1 MAKAGQRKCMG
12 CGEFFAPDPRNRE
25 RQRFCSIP
33 ECRRASKALSQVAWL
48 AQPQN
53 IDYFRAVHVA
63 RVRRWRNAHP
73 GYSRG
78 RVRKPVALQDP
89 CIVQVPQDMEECC
102 VRDALGES
110 PEGSALQ
117 DLLNT
122 PTPVLAGLIA
132 HLFEVTLQ
140 DDMAATARRL
150 VQLGHD
156 VIHRSRH
163 EDPQARAA
171 PAATAPGAR
180 TVQLG

>member
-1 MAKAGQRKCMG
+1 MC
-12 CGEFFAPDPRNRE
+12 CGEFFDPDHRNRE
-25 RQRFCSIP
+25 RQRYCSNA
-33 ECRRASKALSQVAWL
+33 ECRRASKALSQAAWL

-53 IDYFRAVHVA
+53 SDYFRGAVHVS
-63 RVRRWRNAHP
+63 RVQRWRGAHP

-89 CIVQVPQDMEECC
+89 LIAQVPQDMGEC
-102 VRDALGES
+102 VIRDELCELPGAA
-110 PEGSALQ
+110 ALQ

-156 VIHRSRH
+156 VINRSRH
-163 EDPQARAA
+163 EDHQTRAA

-180 TVQLG
+180 AVQLG